1 MALGINLWLI
11 NGFFSVSVFEIIREG
26 YRIFQKTGCQE
37 NSRRAFSLTD
47 ESTRSMLDL
56 LTLQTSSANA
66 SLIGAAY
73 AVLLSFLLTCVI
85 AVVYEKTFNGLS
97 YSRNFV
103 QAMILGSIVAAM
115 VMQAIGD
122 NVARGLGILGALAI
136 IRFRTPLRDP
146 RDIIFIFAA
155 IGVGLSCGV
164 YGYGIAVIGTLF
176 FCLAAVFLYVTPF
189 GQQRYFDG
197 LLRFNMHSAASGRER
212 LEDIMR
218 EYCRN
223 FALVTLRETTQGE
236 RIDLAYHVKLRNGKS
251 KEAFVE
257 RIRTIESLRD
267 VNLMLQETTVEV

>member
-1 MALGINLWLI
+1 
-11 NGFFSVSVFEIIREG
+11 
-26 YRIFQKTGCQE
+26 
-37 NSRRAFSLTD
+37 
-47 ESTRSMLDL
+47 MLDL
-56 LTLQTSSANA
+56 LTLQTTSAN
-66 SLIGAAY
+66 SSIIGATY
-73 AVLLSFLLTCVI
+73 AILLAFVLSSVI

-122 NVARGLGILGALAI
+122 NLARGLGILGALAI

-155 IGVGLSCGV
+155 VGVGLACGV
-164 YGYGIAVIGTLF
+164 YGYAIAVIGTTI
-176 FCLAAVFLYVTPF
+176 FCLAAVFLFVTPF

-197 LLRFNMHSAASGRER
+197 LLRFNMSSTAGGRDQ
-212 LEDIMR
+212 LEVIMR
-218 EYCRN
+218 EYCRT

-236 RIDLAYHVKLRNGKS
+236 RIDIAYHVKLRNGKS
-251 KEAFVE
+251 KEEFVD
-257 RIRTIESLRD
+257 RIRGVTSLRD